1 MEEREGQHM
10 GVVEKALEKCMPP
23 FSMMS
28 RVLFMAC
35 IEPGR
40 ERRGDGGGGGGGG
53 GELGGG
59 GGGERGEREKK

>member
-1 MEEREGQHM
+1 MEDREGQHM

-35 IEPGR
+35 MEPGGSR
-40 ERRGDGGGGGGGG
+40 EGGGVRWNGI
-53 GELGGG
+53 
-59 GGGERGEREKK
+59 ERATEDIKR